1 MRIANRIGA
10 FLLAGALAVLVFL
23 IVAVRSDQETDDRLD
38 IDAARAA
45 EITDASRSAL
55 SALKDAETGQRG
67 FLITGKESYL
77 APYYDGLRAFDDTA
91 ARLKRLT
98 ASDPDLSAAVSRVI
112 ALAELK
118 RREMAYTIDL
128 LRSKGREAAAVR
140 VSQDI
145 GKLYMDE
152 IRMRVDRILGVEEV
166 ARARTAAEAARL
178 KSSTRWKSLMGAA
191 ALFVLTL
198 LGAVFL
204 SIEIRYERRLG
215 ASLEAS
221 EKKYR
226 DLAASLEQQIETRTR
241 ELKQLNAELSAFS
254 YSVSHDLRAPLRS
267 IDGFSQIF
275 LEDYG
280 HSLDEG
286 ARRLIERIR
295 LAAARMGGLIQSLLD
310 LARVTRQDLK
320 REKVSISE
328 IATTALRNL
337 VAASPERRVRTIVA
351 PGMEADADP
360 QLIRIVL
367 DNLISNAWKF
377 TSKTPEAV
385 IEVGR
390 MVRAGK
396 TVFFVRDNGAG
407 FDPALGSRL
416 FTPFQRLHPE
426 SEFEG
431 TGIGLVTVQRIV
443 ERHGGKV
450 WAESLPGHGATFSFA
465 LFW

>member
-23 IVAVRSDQETDDRLD
+23 IAALHSDQQTDDRLD
-38 IDAARAA
+38 SEAARIA
-45 EITDASRSAL
+45 ETADTARGAL

-67 FLITGKESYL
+67 FLLTGKDAYL
-77 APYYDGLRAFDDTA
+77 APYNDGIRTFDEMS
-91 ARLKRLT
+91 ARLKQLT
-98 ASDPDLSAAVSRVI
+98 ASDRELSAAVSRVM
-112 ALAELK
+112 ALADLK
-118 RREMAYTIDL
+118 RREMSSTIEL
-128 LRSKGREAAAVR
+128 LRSKGQGVAAGR

-152 IRMRVDRILGVEEV
+152 IRMRVDRILGMEDV
-166 ARARTAAEAARL
+166 ARARNAAEAARL
-178 KSSTRWKSLMGAA
+178 KAGTRSKALIGAA
-191 ALFVLTL
+191 ALFILTL

-204 SIEIRYERRLG
+204 SIEIRYERRL
-215 ASLEAS
+215 ATSLEAS

-226 DLAASLEQQIETRTR
+226 DLAENLEHQVDARTR
-241 ELKQLNAELSAFS
+241 ELKRLNAELSAFS

-280 HSLDEG
+280 GALDEAG
-286 ARRLIERIR
+286 RRLIERIR
-295 LAAARMGGLIQSLLD
+295 SAATRMDGLIQSLLD
-310 LARVTRQDLK
+310 LSRVTRQELK
-320 REKVSISE
+320 REKVSITD
-328 IATTALRNL
+328 I
-337 VAASPERRVRTIVA
+337 AASSLRGLAAAMPERCVQTIIA

-377 TSKTPEAV
+377 TSKTSHAV

-390 MVRAGK
+390 MVCAGK
-396 TVFFVRDNGAG
+396 VVFFVRDNGAG
-407 FDPALGSRL
+407 FDPTLANRL

-443 ERHGGKV
+443 ERHGGRV
-450 WAESLPGHGATFSFA
+450 WAESRPGHGATFSFA
-465 LFW
+465 LS